1 MAFAGT
7 AKPIKFSVCLS
18 STLNSNLM
26 IQVKDLSYTYPGSDF
41 PVLRNISFDIQEGEI
56 FGFLGPSG
64 AGKSTTQKVL
74 NGLLKGYQGSAS
86 VNGTDLEKMDRSF
99 YEKIGVAFEFPN
111 LYLKLTALENLK
123 LFASFF
129 NSATRDPRE
138 LLEMVNL
145 SADQD
150 TRVSAFS
157 KGMKMRLNFI
167 RALLNQP
174 EILFLDEPTAGLDPG
189 NARIMKDIIL
199 DLKLQGVTIFLTTHH
214 MDDAG
219 ELCNRLA
226 FMVNGNLPVIDSTA
240 ALKLKHGKKS
250 IKVEYIHNE
259 EPLTQ
264 EYSLNELSENQQF
277 MEIIRTQ
284 KILTIHTQEASLEDI
299 FIEVTGH
306 QLKQ

>member
-1 MAFAGT
+1 M
-7 AKPIKFSVCLS
+7 PSI
-18 STLNSNLM
+18 STKM
-26 IQVKDLSYTYPGSDF
+26 IQVRNLSYTYPGSKE
-41 PVLRNISFDIQEGEI
+41 PALKEISFDIERGEI

-74 NGLLKGYQGSAS
+74 NGLLKGYKGSVE
-86 VNGTDLEKMDRSF
+86 VNGANPERMDRSF

-111 LYLKLTALENLK
+111 LYLKLTALENLQ

-129 NSATRDPRE
+129 KSSTRDPEE
-138 LLEMVNL
+138 LLDLVGLMG
-145 SADQD
+145 DRD

-167 RALLNQP
+167 RSLLNRP

-199 DLKLQGVTIFLTTHH
+199 DLQKEGVTIFLTTHH

-219 ELCNRLA
+219 ELCKRLA
-226 FMVNGNLPVIDSTA
+226 FMVEGSLPVIDSTS
-240 ALKLKHGKKS
+240 ALKFRHGEKKLRVTYTEGDDSSTLELPMEGLADNKLFQEILKNKE
-250 IKVEYIHNE
+250 V
-259 EPLTQ
+259 
-264 EYSLNELSENQQF
+264 
-277 MEIIRTQ
+277 
-284 KILTIHTQEASLEDI
+284 LTIHTMEASLEDI
-299 FIEVTGH
+299 FIRVTGQ

>member
-1 MAFAGT
+1 
-7 AKPIKFSVCLS
+7 
-18 STLNSNLM
+18 M
-26 IQVKDLSYTYPGSDF
+26 IQVNDLSYTYPGSDF
-41 PVLRNISFDIQEGEI
+41 PVLKNISFDIQQGEI

-74 NGLLKGYQGSAS
+74 NGLLKGYRGSAI

-111 LYLKLTALENLK
+111 LYLKLTALENLQ

-129 NSATRDPRE
+129 NSATRDPLE

-145 SADQD
+145 SADRD

-167 RALLNQP
+167 RSLLNHP

-199 DLKLQGVTIFLTTHH
+199 DLKQQGATIFLTTHH

-226 FMVNGNLPVIDSTA
+226 FMVKGRLPVIDSTV

-250 IKVEYIHNE
+250 VKVGYLQNE
-259 EPLTQ
+259 EALTR
-264 EYSLNELSENQQF
+264 EFSLNELSDNMLF
-277 MEIIRTQ
+277 MEIIRAR

-299 FIEVTGH
+299 FIEVTGQ

>member
-1 MAFAGT
+1 
-7 AKPIKFSVCLS
+7 
-18 STLNSNLM
+18 M

-41 PVLRNISFDIQEGEI
+41 PVLKNISFDIQEGEI

-74 NGLLKGYQGSAS
+74 NGLLKGYQGSAL

-99 YEKIGVAFEFPN
+99 YEKIGVVFEFPN
-111 LYLKLTALENLK
+111 LYMKLTALENLK

-129 NSATRDPRE
+129 NSTTRDPRE

-167 RALLNQP
+167 RALLNHP

-199 DLKLQGVTIFLTTHH
+199 DLKQQGVTIFLTTHH

-226 FMVNGNLPVIDSTA
+226 FMVNGSLPVIDSTA

-250 IKVEYIHNE
+250 IKVEYVHNE

-264 EYSLNELSENQQF
+264 EFSLNELSENQRF

>member
-1 MAFAGT
+1 
-7 AKPIKFSVCLS
+7 
-18 STLNSNLM
+18 M

-41 PVLRNISFDIQEGEI
+41 PVLKNISFDIQEGEI

-74 NGLLKGYQGSAS
+74 NGLLKGYQGSAL

-129 NSATRDPRE
+129 NSPTRDPLE

-226 FMVNGNLPVIDSTA
+226 FMVNGSLPVIDSTA

-250 IKVEYIHNE
+250 IKVEYVHNE

-264 EYSLNELSENQQF
+264 EFSLNELSENQRF

-299 FIEVTGH
+299 FIKVTGQ

>member
-1 MAFAGT
+1 
-7 AKPIKFSVCLS
+7 
-18 STLNSNLM
+18 M
-26 IQVKDLSYTYPGSDF
+26 IQVRDLTYTYPGGAR
-41 PVLRNISFDIQEGEI
+41 PVLKNISFNIQKGEI

-74 NGLLKGYQGSAS
+74 NGLLKGYQGSVM
-86 VNGTDLEKMDRSF
+86 VNGTDLKKMKRLF

-111 LYLKLTALENLK
+111 LYLKLTALENLQ
-123 LFASFF
+123 LFSSFF
-129 NSATRDPRE
+129 NSHTRDPLE

-145 SADQD
+145 SEDRD

-157 KGMKMRLNFI
+157 KGMKMRLNFV
-167 RALLNQP
+167 RALLNHP
-174 EILFLDEPTAGLDPG
+174 ELLFLDEPTAGLDPG

-199 DLKLQGVTIFLTTHH
+199 NLQQEGVTIFLTTHH

-226 FMVNGNLPVIDSTA
+226 FMVNGSLPEIDSTK
-240 ALKLKHGKKS
+240 ALRLKHGKKTV
-250 IKVEYIHNE
+250 KVEFTQNGNAV
-259 EPLTQ
+259 TQ
-264 EYSLNELSENQQF
+264 EFSLGELSENQQF
-277 MEIIRTQ
+277 LEIIKT
-284 KILTIHTQEASLEDI
+284 KNILTIHTQEASLEDI